1 MNKPKYEPKT
11 LFWSII
17 FILVVVIVPMLT
29 ITHYD
34 KKIMEAK
41 SEALQLGYTQGFHS
55 GRHEGKSEALEDME
69 SVEQRILSKL
79 HKHDMA
85 TAGTAENFISTE
97 KMLDKIMDKS
107 NKSLSEE
114 KRKIYKKSIIKW
126 SREYGLS
133 PIFVASVIHRETNFR
148 ENAVSKSNARGC
160 MQVIAKY
167 HPEKLKK
174 AGIAEKG
181 LHGIDAGINVG
192 CQVIREYLDWKDG
205 DYREA
210 MLKYVG
216 SVKNSGEGYVNDIFN
231 MVIYAYSKEVE

>member
-1 MNKPKYEPKT
+1 MKYEPKT
-11 LFWSII
+11 VYKSVIVFLAF
-17 FILVVVIVPMLT
+17 VVISMLT
-29 ITHYD
+29 VTHYD
-34 KKIMEAK
+34 RKIMEA
-41 SEALQLGYTQGFHS
+41 SQIAMQEGYKQGFYN
-55 GRHEGKSEALEDME
+55 GRHEGKVEALEDME

-85 TAGTAENFISTE
+85 TAGTAENFVNTE
-97 KMLDKIMDKS
+97 RMIDKIMDKS
-107 NKSLSEE
+107 NKNLTAE
-114 KRKIYKKSIIKW
+114 KRRLFKNAIMKW

-133 PIFVASVIHRETNFR
+133 PVFVASVIHRETNFR
-148 ENAVSKSNARGC
+148 ENAISKSNARGC

-174 AGIAEKG
+174 AGIKEKG
-181 LHGIDAGINVG
+181 LHDISAGIHVG

-231 MVIYAYSKEVE
+231 MVIYAYSKEEK